1 MRRIFVWFVFAASF
15 AGCLGSIGTP
25 PTGGGPD
32 PMQPGPTPGGNGNPD
47 PQPGPGPGPSPGGH
61 DAGTPAPAWDLAGPP
76 SPMGTISVSLAST
89 SESLKLNDSKTVTVN
104 LIPGNGFGGM
114 TMFTVEGLPPGVTGA
129 FTPPGAM
136 MTGPMSATLTITTA
150 SSTVPAAGMPITV
163 KATSGSIVGSAPLT
177 IDVTAE
183 LLVKIPAGVNI
194 GSNASP
200 NTSAF
205 GAASIPVLFVSPGT
219 KVTFINGD
227 SINHEIHSDGTL
239 GIQHEGGPL
248 QSNGGSYTQ
257 TFKGKGTFDFRC
269 HIHPNMKGQIV
280 VQ

>member
-1 MRRIFVWFVFAASF
+1 MRRSFISLAFAASL
-15 AGCLGSIGTP
+15 ASGCLGAVSTP
-25 PTGGGPD
+25 PPGGGPD
-32 PMQPGPTPGGNGNPD
+32 PGTPGTTDPNSGGPD
-47 PQPGPGPGPSPGGH
+47 PSPSPSPSGGH

-76 SPMGTISVSLAST
+76 SPMGTISVSLASS

-104 LIPGNGFGGM
+104 LMPGNGFNGM
-114 TMFTVEGLPPGVTGA
+114 TMFSVEGLPQGVTAA

-136 MTGPMSATLTITTA
+136 MSGPMSATLTITTA

-163 KATSGSIVGSAPLT
+163 KASSGAIVGQAALT

-183 LLVKIPAGVNI
+183 LLVKIPKGVNI
-194 GSNASP
+194 GSNATP

-205 GAASIPVLFVSPGT
+205 GAASIPVLYVSPGT
-219 KVTFINGD
+219 KVTFINED

-239 GIQHEGGPL
+239 GIAHEGGPL
-248 QSNGGSYTQ
+248 QAGGANSYTQ
-257 TFKGKGTFDFRC
+257 TFNGKGTFDFRC